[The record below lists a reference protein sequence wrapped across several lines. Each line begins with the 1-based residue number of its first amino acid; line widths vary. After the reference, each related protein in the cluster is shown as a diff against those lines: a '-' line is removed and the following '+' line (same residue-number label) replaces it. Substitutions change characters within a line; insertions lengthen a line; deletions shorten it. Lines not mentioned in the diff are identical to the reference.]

1 MPLVISD
8 RCSIPDSAYWLRY
21 LTAGGPG
28 GQNVNKVA
36 TAAQLRV
43 VLADCG
49 LNPDVRAR
57 LERLAGKRL
66 AGSGEIVINANRFR
80 SQEGNRNDAL
90 ERFADLVRTALIAP
104 KPRKAT
110 KPTRSSKRKR
120 LDSKTKHGAKKGLRG
135 RVRDE

>member
-1 MPLVISD
+1 MPIEINSKL
-8 RCSIPDSAYWLRY
+8 SIPDSAYWLRY

-49 LNPDVRAR
+49 LNPEVRAR

-66 AGSGEIVINANRFR
+66 AGSGEVVINANRFR
-80 SQEGNRNDAL
+80 SQERNRDDAL
-90 ERFADLVRTALIAP
+90 ERFAEMVRAALIAP

-110 KPTRSSKRKR
+110 KPTRASKRRR
-120 LDSKTKHGAKKGLRG
+120 LDSKAKHGAKKNLRG
-135 RVRDE
+135 RVRDD

>member
-1 MPLVISD
+1 MPIEINAKL
-8 RCSIPDSAYWLRY
+8 SIPDNAYWLRY

-43 VLADCG
+43 VLAECG
-49 LNPDVRAR
+49 LNPDARAR

-90 ERFADLVRTALIAP
+90 ERFAELVRTALIAP

-120 LDSKTKHGAKKGLRG
+120 LDSKTRHGATKRLRG
-135 RVRDE
+135 KVHDD

>member
-1 MPLVISD
+1 MPIEVNARI
-8 RCSIPDSAYWLRY
+8 SIPDNAYWLRY

-49 LNPDVRAR
+49 LAPDVRAR

-90 ERFADLVRTALIAP
+90 ERFAELVRQALVVP

-110 KPTRSSKRKR
+110 KPTRSSKRRR
-120 LDSKTKHGAKKGLRG
+120 LDSKTKHGSTKRLRG

>member
-1 MPLVISD
+1 MPIEVNARI
-8 RCSIPDSAYWLRY
+8 SIPDSAYWLRY

-49 LNPDVRAR
+49 LAPDVRAR

-90 ERFADLVRTALIAP
+90 ERFAELVRQALIAP
-104 KPRKAT
+104 KVRRAT
-110 KPTRSSKRKR
+110 KPTRSSKRRR

-135 RVRDE
+135 KVHDD

>member
-1 MPLVISD
+1 MPIAVTASLE
-8 RCSIPDSAYWLRY
+8 IPDHAFWLRY

-49 LNPDVRAR
+49 LAPDVRAR
-57 LERLAGKRL
+57 LARLAGKRL
-66 AGSGEIVINANRFR
+66 AGSGEVVINANRFR
-80 SQEGNRNDAL
+80 SQERNRDDAL
-90 ERFADLVRTALIAP
+90 ERFAELVRAALVVP

-110 KPTRSSKRKR
+110 KPTRASKRRR
-120 LDSKTKHGAKKGLRG
+120 LDSKTKRGAAKRLRG

>member
-1 MPLVISD
+1 MPIEINAKL
-8 RCSIPDSAYWLRY
+8 SIPDGAYWLRY

-49 LNPDVRAR
+49 LNPEVRAR

-90 ERFADLVRTALIAP
+90 ERFAELVRAALIAP

-120 LDSKTKHGAKKGLRG
+120 LDSKTRHGATKRLRG
-135 RVRDE
+135 RVRDD

>member
-1 MPLVISD
+1 MPIEVNARI
-8 RCSIPDSAYWLRY
+8 SIPDSAYWLRY

-49 LNPDVRAR
+49 LAPDVRAR

-66 AGSGEIVINANRFR
+66 AGSGEVVINANRFR

-90 ERFADLVRTALIAP
+90 ERFAELVRQALIAP
-104 KPRKAT
+104 KVRRAT
-110 KPTRSSKRKR
+110 KPTRSSKRRR

-135 RVRDE
+135 KVRDD